1 MQKILFAILLL
12 TLSCYNLNNARDN
25 AITIGKTN
33 PFLYGFN
40 ETIPFNDL
48 KQGDITNATNAVI
61 KDADAILKQIID
73 IANNTRTFDNTM
85 VRIDDIFNI
94 IEKVWS
100 PGYLM
105 GSTHPNQGI
114 REEGLESSRKIQK
127 YVTDLSLNE
136 DLYNAVLSFSNLKES
151 QNLSGY
157 KKKFL
162 NDTLLDYKR
171 KGFGLSKEKRDIVK
185 GILNNLSDLGLEFS
199 KNISDFQ
206 DTLFVTEEEI
216 KGLPENYKMERKMI
230 DGTFAIDMSYPSY
243 VPFMD
248 FSISNEAR
256 EKLRYKF
263 QNRAAAINLDVL
275 NNIIRKRR
283 ELVSVLGYSTYAEYR
298 TEDRMAKNPNNVW
311 EFENDLRDKVRPKAE
326 QDIKEMLK
334 MKAKTTG
341 ENETTIY
348 SWEAGYYENLI
359 LKDNFQL
366 DQEEVRQYFEFN
378 NVTNGL
384 FTVYQGLFN
393 ITFRKINKPSVWHED
408 VLMYEVFDNDSKELI
423 GRFYLDMFPR
433 ANKYGHAAAFSVT
446 IGKMTKSGYTKPAT
460 ALVCNFPK
468 PTEYQPS
475 LLTHDDVETYFHEF
489 GHLVHGVLTLSPLMY
504 YAGTAVARDFVE
516 APSQMLEN
524 WVWEKESLALFAK
537 HYQTNEVIP
546 DELLDKMF
554 AAKNVNSGTKALQQI
569 YYGVLDFTL
578 HSDFDPD
585 GDKTT
590 TDIVASLQN
599 EITLYPYQDGT
610 HQEAS
615 FGHLNGYGAAYYGY
629 KWSEVYAQDMFS
641 IFEEKGVMNKEQ
653 GMRYRKI
660 ILEKGGTEDPLSL
673 VKEFL
678 GREPNSN
685 AFLRSMGLNIR

>member
-12 TLSCYNLNNARDN
+12 TLSCYNLNNVRDN
-25 AITIGKTN
+25 AISIGKTN

-40 ETIPFNDL
+40 ETIPFNEL
-48 KQGDITNATNAVI
+48 KQGDITEATNAI
-61 KDADAILKQIID
+61 IIDADEILKQIID
-73 IANNTRTFDNTM
+73 LANDARTFDNTM

-105 GSTHPNQGI
+105 GSTHPNQEI

-136 DLYNAVLSFSNLKES
+136 DLYNAVLSFSNSKKS

-171 KGFGLSKEKRDIVK
+171 RGFGLSKEKRDMVK
-185 GILNNLSDLGLEFS
+185 GILNKLSDLGIEFS

-206 DTLFVTEEEI
+206 DTLFVTEDEI
-216 KGLPENYKMERKMI
+216 NGLPENYKMERKMI

-248 FSISNEAR
+248 FSISDEAL

-263 QNRAAAINLDVL
+263 QNRAAPINLNVL

-283 ELVSVLGYSTYAEYR
+283 ELVSVLGYSTFAEYR
-298 TEDRMAKNPNNVW
+298 TEDRMAKSPNNVW

-359 LKDNFQL
+359 LKENFQL

-475 LLTHDDVETYFHEF
+475 LLTHDNVETYFHEF

-537 HYQTNEVIP
+537 HYKTNEVIP

-599 EITLYPYQDGT
+599 EITLYPYQEGT
-610 HQEAS
+610 HKEAS

-685 AFLRSMGLNIR
+685 AFLRNMGLNIR

>member
-12 TLSCYNLNNARDN
+12 TLSCYNLNNVRDN
-25 AITIGKTN
+25 AISIGKTN

-48 KQGDITNATNAVI
+48 KQGDIPEATNAVI
-61 KDADAILKQIID
+61 IDADEILKQIID
-73 IANNTRTFDNTM
+73 LANDARTFDNTM

-105 GSTHPNQGI
+105 GSTHPNQEI

-136 DLYNAVLSFSNLKES
+136 DLYNAVLSFSNSKKS

-171 KGFGLSKEKRDIVK
+171 RGFGLSKEKRDMVK
-185 GILNNLSDLGLEFS
+185 GILNKLSDLGIEFS

-206 DTLFVTEEEI
+206 DTLFVTEDEI
-216 KGLPENYKMERKMI
+216 NGLPENYKMERKMI

-248 FSISNEAR
+248 FSISDEAR

-263 QNRAAAINLDVL
+263 QNRAAPINLNVL

-384 FTVYQGLFN
+384 FTVYQELFN

-475 LLTHDDVETYFHEF
+475 LLTHDNVETYFHEF

-537 HYQTNEVIP
+537 HYKTNEVIP
-546 DELLDKMF
+546 DELLDKML

-599 EITLYPYQDGT
+599 EITLYPYQEGT
-610 HQEAS
+610 HKEAS

-685 AFLRSMGLNIR
+685 AFLRNMGLNIR

>member
-1 MQKILFAILLL
+1 MLNIGLKIEWL
-12 TLSCYNLNNARDN
+12 
-25 AITIGKTN
+25 
-33 PFLYGFN
+33 
-40 ETIPFNDL
+40 
-48 KQGDITNATNAVI
+48 
-61 KDADAILKQIID
+61 
-73 IANNTRTFDNTM
+73 
-85 VRIDDIFNI
+85 
-94 IEKVWS
+94 
-100 PGYLM
+100 
-105 GSTHPNQGI
+105 
-114 REEGLESSRKIQK
+114 
-127 YVTDLSLNE
+127 
-136 DLYNAVLSFSNLKES
+136 
-151 QNLSGY
+151 
-157 KKKFL
+157 
-162 NDTLLDYKR
+162 
-171 KGFGLSKEKRDIVK
+171 
-185 GILNNLSDLGLEFS
+185 
-199 KNISDFQ
+199 
-206 DTLFVTEEEI
+206 
-216 KGLPENYKMERKMI
+216 
-230 DGTFAIDMSYPSY
+230 
-243 VPFMD
+243 
-248 FSISNEAR
+248 
-256 EKLRYKF
+256 
-263 QNRAAAINLDVL
+263 
-275 NNIIRKRR
+275 
-283 ELVSVLGYSTYAEYR
+283 
-298 TEDRMAKNPNNVW
+298 NPNNVW

-384 FTVYQGLFN
+384 FTVYQELFN

-537 HYQTNEVIP
+537 HYKTNEVIP

-599 EITLYPYQDGT
+599 EITLYPYQEGT
-610 HQEAS
+610 HKEAS

>member
-48 KQGDITNATNAVI
+48 KQGDITEATNAVI
-61 KDADAILKQIID
+61 IDADEILKQIID
-73 IANNTRTFDNTM
+73 LANDARTFDNTM

-105 GSTHPNQGI
+105 GSTHPNQKI

-136 DLYNAVLSFSNLKES
+136 DLYNAVSSFSNSKES

-171 KGFGLSKEKRDIVK
+171 RGFGLSKEKRDMVK
-185 GILNNLSDLGLEFS
+185 GILNKLSDLGIEFS

-206 DTLFVTEEEI
+206 DTLFVMEDEI
-216 KGLPENYKMERKMI
+216 NGLPENYKMERKMI

-248 FSISNEAR
+248 FSISDEAR

-263 QNRAAAINLDVL
+263 ENRAATINLDVL

-283 ELVSVLGYSTYAEYR
+283 ELGSVLGYSTYAEYR

-311 EFENDLRDKVRPKAE
+311 EFENDLRDKVHPKAE

-384 FTVYQGLFN
+384 FTVYQELFN
-393 ITFRKINKPSVWHED
+393 ITFRKINNPSVWHED

-468 PTEYQPS
+468 PTEYLPS
-475 LLTHDDVETYFHEF
+475 LLTHDNVETYFHEF

-537 HYQTNEVIP
+537 HYKTNEVIP

-599 EITLYPYQDGT
+599 EITLYPYQEGT
-610 HQEAS
+610 HKEAS

-653 GMRYRKI
+653 GMRYIKI
-660 ILEKGGTEDPLSL
+660 ILEKGGTEDPLAL